1 VRISGVLSFCTA
13 RMTRAS
19 ITTHTYSGL
28 VSVPE
33 REREPPNA
41 KAAPPCATKLL
52 AGDRP
57 TTSDEGG
64 SDAAP
69 SMRGADGDRKTGT
82 GTGTGGA
89 RVRALFGSDTWG
101 FGCPLHLRG
110 SNAPL
115 ATVFPTRN
123 GIATFCALQIDRSI
137 AYLCDSSPDSS
148 SMLLI
153 CSGSLVVVGGIRV
166 LSCPR
171 RR

>member
-1 VRISGVLSFCTA
+1 
-13 RMTRAS
+13 MTRAS

-57 TTSDEGG
+57 TTGDEGG

-69 SMRGADGDRKTGT
+69 SMRGADGDRNQTQT

-89 RVRALFGSDTWG
+89 RVALGVRITG
-101 FGCPLHLRG
+101 MPPPPPPVRRPLVPPPPRLQRSTG
-110 SNAPL
+110 NR
-115 ATVFPTRN
+115 FPHQEWN

-137 AYLCDSSPDSS
+137 AYLCDSSPDST